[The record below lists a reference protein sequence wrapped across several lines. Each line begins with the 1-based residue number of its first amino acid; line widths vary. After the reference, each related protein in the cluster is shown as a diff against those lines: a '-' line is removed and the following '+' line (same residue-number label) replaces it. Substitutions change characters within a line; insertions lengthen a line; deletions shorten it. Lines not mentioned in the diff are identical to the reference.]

1 VHAKLA
7 CFSLC
12 GALLSSSQ
20 PARAGDAAKE
30 PDLEA
35 EQAEREKQTVLP
47 PLPELTQPPA
57 PAWQRRLEIG
67 VDLAYLSRPLAQAL
81 APSETYYPAAPGFGV
96 HLRWNVLSWLRFHP
110 YFLRSVHDV
119 NLPAGSLQSG
129 TPTSILAAA
138 DYGPLTVETFVFGA
152 KLAPTLPLG
161 ERTRAWASVGV
172 GWGRFQ
178 FRPQA
183 ISERG
188 GEFELPRRNG
198 VFAEVPVGLGIAYD
212 IVPRWVALSYE
223 VVYAS
228 AFGQSG
234 AAHEVVQAVDADG
247 ATRDVGPLG
256 AVEGSFAQTIG
267 LSLIL

>member
-1 VHAKLA
+1 
-7 CFSLC
+7 
-12 GALLSSSQ
+12 
-20 PARAGDAAKE
+20 
-30 PDLEA
+30 
-35 EQAEREKQTVLP
+35 
-47 PLPELTQPPA
+47 
-57 PAWQRRLEIG
+57 